1 MHEQHDA
8 RHRMDAL
15 RRRILAAACI
25 AGNVTAIRFE
35 ERGRARPR
43 IALTVYRADAVE
55 HAHLSLAEAE
65 RLSLPALTKR
75 LAGTCSPG
83 A

>member
-1 MHEQHDA
+1 MHEHDTA

-15 RRRILAAACI
+15 RRRILTAACI
-25 AGNVTAIRFE
+25 AGNVAAIRVE
-35 ERGRARPR
+35 ERGRTRPR
-43 IALTVYRADAVE
+43 ITLTVYRAGVVE
-55 HAHLSLAEAE
+55 HADLSLAEAE

-75 LAGTCSPG
+75 LAGTCPPG